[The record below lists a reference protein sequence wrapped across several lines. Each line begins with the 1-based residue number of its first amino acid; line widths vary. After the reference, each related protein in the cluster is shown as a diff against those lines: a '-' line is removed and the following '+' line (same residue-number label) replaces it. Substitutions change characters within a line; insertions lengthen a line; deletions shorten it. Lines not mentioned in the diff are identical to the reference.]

1 MALHQSYLITD
12 TVFMM
17 LNTSLVPIP
26 KKQAQSGESALGS
39 LPMSR
44 SAEYRV
50 RYKLNELLLL
60 DATRGF

>member
-1 MALHQSYLITD
+1 
-12 TVFMM
+12 MM